1 VFLFDVC
8 ISFVL
13 LRLKGL
19 WFFKKPPLFFL
30 ATTLTG
36 LGAEARVGE
45 GAETGVGAG
54 AATGAGAGA
63 GAGVGTEA
71 GAGLPRSGLLTIGL
85 GLIGSGM
92 IGSCL
97 KGEVFPLGGSMLES
111 EVGFE

>member
-97 KGEVFPLGGSMLES
+97 KDEVFPLGGSMLES